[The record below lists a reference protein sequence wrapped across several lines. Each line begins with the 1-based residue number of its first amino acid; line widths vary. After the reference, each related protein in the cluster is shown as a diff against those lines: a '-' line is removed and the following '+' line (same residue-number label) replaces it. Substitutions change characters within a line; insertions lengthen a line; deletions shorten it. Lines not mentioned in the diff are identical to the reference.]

1 MQLKKI
7 TTLEMD
13 NGRIEEKT
21 TYELRS
27 SHGLLDITLQDL
39 QELNK
44 LTWQVIR
51 PDQPP
56 ARENFT
62 PGAMARPLNLAPG
75 KAAEH
80 EKTEPSPLPSW
91 ASYADRILAGESKEQ
106 VMEAMA
112 KDRKITIFS
121 ASTSFYRYVKP
132 IVDNYQEAKE
142 TELRADEEKTSITHG
157 KFKMELKADGNIKFG
172 KITTR
177 EEIERL
183 PDFQAAHQFNDHCLA
198 NEIGN
203 ELTFRELKKIYLETH
218 PHIKW

>member
-7 TTLEMD
+7 TTLEME

-27 SHGLLDITLQDL
+27 SEGLLDITLQDL

-62 PGAMARPLNLAPG
+62 PGAMARPLNLVPG
-75 KAAEH
+75 KVAET
-80 EKTEPSPLPSW
+80 EKNEPGLLPSW
-91 ASYADRILAGESKEQ
+91 AAYADRIIDGESKEQ

-132 IVDNYQEAKE
+132 IVDNYQEVKE
-142 TELRADEEKTSITHG
+142 TEQRADDGKTSIRMG
-157 KFKMELKADGNIKFG
+157 DFKMEVTGENITFG
-172 KITTR
+172 KSTTR
-177 EEIERL
+177 DEIERL
-183 PDFQAAHQFNDHCLA
+183 PDFQTAHQFNDHCLA

-203 ELTFRELKKIYLETH
+203 ELSLRELKKIYLETH